1 MKERFPDAVLIF
13 VTPPDAKSLENRL
26 RGRGTETEAV
36 IQERMAR
43 AAEEAVYMKDYDYI
57 VLNEDGRV
65 EACADN
71 IYTIVENERLR
82 AFRNGAF
89 ICKMRED
96 LELYRKG
103 E

>member
-1 MKERFPDAVLIF
+1 
-13 VTPPDAKSLENRL
+13 
-26 RGRGTETEAV
+26 
-36 IQERMAR
+36 
-43 AAEEAVYMKDYDYI
+43 MKDYDYI